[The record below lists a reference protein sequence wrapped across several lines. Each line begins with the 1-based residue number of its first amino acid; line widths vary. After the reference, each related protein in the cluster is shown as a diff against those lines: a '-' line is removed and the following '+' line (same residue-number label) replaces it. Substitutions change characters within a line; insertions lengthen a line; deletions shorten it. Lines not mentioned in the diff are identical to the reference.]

1 MLEPQVIVIGG
12 GIAGCEAAFQAA
24 RLGVRVALYEM
35 RPERQSQ
42 MHSTGLLGE
51 LTGTACLG
59 VDDPDRATGL
69 LVAELR
75 VLGSLIAAAADRTRL
90 NADSLFQVGRTAFAE
105 FVTEQIV
112 EHPLIELRRAEA
124 RLGSGETPTVIAT
137 GPGTTSAVAR
147 GLHLL
152 TGREF
157 GFYFGATEPLV
168 AADGVDLALTW
179 AGRRFG
185 DPAQPEH
192 INCAIDRAA
201 YERMMRMLV
210 SAPPVLPEGVGPQS
224 VFHDYMPVEL
234 MPTHAEK
241 PLNAGPLNPA
251 GLIDPL
257 TGEQPPAVC
266 ALGVDEADRGV
277 YRVTSFATGLDC
289 ATQAEVLA
297 CARGL
302 EHVRIVRYGKLH
314 RAPLLPARGLLDA
327 GYRLRQRPKLF
338 IAGALSGL
346 QGYVAVAGS
355 GWLAGVN
362 AARAATGADPL
373 AFPLE
378 CLNGAVSR
386 ALREMP
392 EGEPMPLAANFGMLP
407 ASGDEEG
414 SKQQRRAV
422 RASRALDALA
432 RLLRE
437 IGLEPGPA
445 E

>member
-1 MLEPQVIVIGG
+1 MREPQVIVIGG
-12 GIAGCEAAFQAA
+12 GIAGSEAAFQAA

-35 RPERQSQ
+35 RPGRQSQ
-42 MHSTGLLGE
+42 MHSTDLLGE

-75 VLGSLIAAAADRTRL
+75 VLGSLIAAAADHTRL
-90 NADSLFQVGRTAFAE
+90 NADSLLQVGRTAFAE

-112 EHPLIELRRAEA
+112 SHPLIELRHAEA
-124 RLGSGETPTVIAT
+124 SLASGETPTVIAT
-137 GPGTTSAVAR
+137 GPGTTSAVAH

-157 GFYFGATEPLV
+157 GFFYGATEPLV

-179 AGRRFG
+179 PGRRFG

-192 INCAIDRAA
+192 MNCAIDQAA
-201 YERMMRMLV
+201 YERMMGMVV

-234 MPTHAEK
+234 MPTYAEK
-241 PLNAGPLNPA
+241 ALNAGPLNPA

-266 ALGVDEADRGV
+266 ALGVDEADLSV

-289 ATQAEVLA
+289 ATQAGVLA

-302 EHVRIVRYGKLH
+302 EHVRIVRYGRLH
-314 RAPLLPARGLLDA
+314 RAPFLPACGLLDA
-327 GYRLRQRPKLF
+327 GYRLRQRPKVF
-338 IAGALSGL
+338 VAGALSGL
-346 QGYVAVAGS
+346 QGYAAVAGS

-362 AARAATGADPL
+362 AARAATGSAPL
-373 AFPLE
+373 KFPLE

-386 ALREMP
+386 ALREMS
-392 EGEPMPLAANFGMLP
+392 EGCTMPLSANFGMLP
-407 ASGDEEG
+407 AAVDEEG
-414 SKQQRRAV
+414 SKQQRRAA

-432 RLLRE
+432 RLLAE